1 MSTVRR
7 WRVRKLRLTS
17 SSHWW
22 SRVHDRGSF
31 PSSPPTG
38 RDAFAECRRYAV
50 LSAAAPPAS
59 CPRVP
64 PVPERTELSC
74 RTWESSEPVWI
85 VFGRRFD
92 ASGQRAGCSLNGD
105 DLPEL
110 GREVRLHIVRTRQQS
125 SVARADDLLFGIERR
140 DFLYPGQGD
149 GRIERSQSP
158 QHCRIQGDVVRLR
171 VSLGAFASLHHRRTR
186 EPYEYRLSEVRM
198 SNHQLPFLEVGDV
211 DYIHRPIGK
220 APEWKIADLAGVGD
234 ESGAA
239 RRNVRQAVADLANR
253 GNVMCAPALAV
264 FLFHSLQHIAEPGVE
279 IRKGLDA
286 M

>member
-125 SVARADDLLFGIERR
+125 GVARADDLFFGIERR

-158 QHCRIQGDVVRLR
+158 QHCGIQRDVVRLR
-171 VSLGAFASLHHRRTR
+171 VSLGTFASLHHRRTR
-186 EPYEYRLSEVRM
+186 EPHEYRLSEVRM
-198 SNHQLPFLEVGDV
+198 SNHQLPFLQGGQLCSRRGTQ
-211 DYIHRPIGK
+211 HR
-220 APEWKIADLAGVGD
+220 V
-234 ESGAA
+234 A
-239 RRNVRQAVADLANR
+239 RRRKLVGIHPAAERSARVPDYAPMHLRAELLRAEQHETEVAA
-253 GNVMCAPALAV
+253 AL
-264 FLFHSLQHIAEPGVE
+264 
-279 IRKGLDA
+279 
-286 M
+286 